1 MDWLTEYME
10 DPEKRVR
17 LFRICVMISQVMV
30 VLGVLIAL
38 NTLSALVKIRPFHNN

>member
-17 LFRICVMISQVMV
+17 LFRICVIISQAMV

-38 NTLSALVKIRPFHNN
+38 WSFRDAFSDFFE

>member
-17 LFRICVMISQVMV
+17 LFRICVMISQGMV
-30 VLGVLIAL
+30 VLGTLIAL
-38 NTLSALVKIRPFHNN
+38 FIFRDAFSDFFG

>member
-17 LFRICVMISQVMV
+17 LFRICVIISQAMV

-38 NTLSALVKIRPFHNN
+38 WIFPDAFSDFFE

>member
-17 LFRICVMISQVMV
+17 LFRICVMISQAMV

-38 NTLSALVKIRPFHNN
+38 LIFRDAFSDFFE